1 MGDPNASI
9 ATPQPVYMRPQFAA
23 FGRALSKSC
32 MSFVSQ
38 ASVDKGIACKYGLER
53 MVVPVKGCRKI
64 GKKDMKRNEA
74 TPKIK
79 VDADTYQVTV
89 DGEKVHSDPL
99 KTLPMTQRY
108 FLF

>member
-1 MGDPNASI
+1 M
-9 ATPQPVYMRPQFAA
+9 
-23 FGRALSKSC
+23 
-32 MSFVSQ
+32 
-38 ASVDKGIACKYGLER
+38 KYGLER
-53 MVVPVKGCRKI
+53 EVVAVKGCRKI
-64 GKKDMKRNEA
+64 GKKDMRRNEA

-89 DGEKVHSDPL
+89 DGEKVGSEPL